1 MQMQMRFEDCMV
13 ERAEKACESD
23 SNMRAIIICDRGTM
37 DGKAY
42 VFQKYFFEIFLL
54 HCIIFFFSFLANPR
68 RISRHRRPSPF
79 FCPHKKQHT
88 YVS

>member
-42 VFQKYFFEIFLL
+42 VFQKYFSNYFYYIVL
-54 HCIIFFFSFLANPR
+54 FFSFHFYN
-68 RISRHRRPSPF
+68 IIITS
-79 FCPHKKQHT
+79 
-88 YVS
+88 